1 MFTVGGGASTQSTE
15 SMAGSIGTINTTSFG
30 IGASVSPALTS
41 PTVVLLLEKMAL
53 NTDQDLVII

>member
-41 PTVVLLLEKMAL
+41 PTYRGA
-53 NTDQDLVII
+53 TPG